1 MTRPLIRRI
10 APRAICVRPARM
22 GSAVGLAVPEADA
35 GAREIDARADYQP
48 KLGEWCSAYEL
59 QDEFEGQPEWVWV
72 CVPLV
77 SQ

>member
-35 GAREIDARADYQP
+35 GAREIEARADYSP
-48 KLGEWCSAYEL
+48 RLSEWVTAYEV
-59 QDEFEGQPEWVWV
+59 QAQIEGATEWVWV
-72 CVPLV
+72 CVPLIA
-77 SQ
+77 Q

>member
-1 MTRPLIRRI
+1 MNRPLIRRI

-22 GSAVGLAVPEADA
+22 GSAVGLAVPEIDA
-35 GAREIDARADYQP
+35 GAREIDARADYAP

-72 CVPLV
+72 CVPLIA
-77 SQ
+77 Q